1 MYENNVNLISMCMW
15 DMHACLFIVCPRAK
29 VTISVTFW
37 WVLTKIHIRIA
48 IDVRENMQGLF
59 NDLHLFLP
67 GEFNMNEHKFL
78 AEIVMFTSFLRSE
91 IFITP
96 RTIFNVIIWV
106 LFICLQCKSPL
117 TMYFGLRIETWSSSG
132 GLSKQIIW
140 TAFVLVHKRSSGTNV
155 FIIIEI
161 MIKKWLNQN
170 LGQSKPI
177 V

>member
-1 MYENNVNLISMCMW
+1 MGY
-15 DMHACLFIVCPRAK
+15 ACLFVYSLSQGQGFYFRYFLMSFNENTHTYQWK
-29 VTISVTFW
+29 RT
-37 WVLTKIHIRIA
+37 A

-96 RTIFNVIIWV
+96 RTISNVIIWV